1 MNVTL
6 TITGAA
12 LSLIPLALA
21 VRTWWKG
28 NRAIKPML
36 PSLWG
41 VVIGASLL
49 LCIGGLFGWIAI
61 KSNSANSAAGD
72 WAVKRTTG
80 HSGGALHSGG
90 MGTLT
95 TAGACVLVLVVAL
108 AVFVFIK
115 ASKPVKLK
123 LAGGA
128 YVGVTLCATAGVAQ
142 MMQWLPSTYNY
153 VGQGVVD
160 FFNGGVA
167 L

>member
-1 MNVTL
+1 MNVPL

-12 LSLIPLALA
+12 LSLIVLSLAI
-21 VRTWWKG
+21 RTWWKG
-28 NRAIKPML
+28 NRAFKPML

-49 LCIGGLFGWIAI
+49 LCAGGLLGWVAV
-61 KSNSANSAAGD
+61 KSISANSAAGD

-95 TAGACVLVLVVAL
+95 TPGACVLVVVVAL
-108 AVFVFIK
+108 AIVVFTK
-115 ASKPVKLK
+115 ASKTIRWKL
-123 LAGGA
+123 LGGA

-142 MMQWLPSTYNY
+142 VMQWLPDTYNY
-153 VGQGVVD
+153 AGQSIVD